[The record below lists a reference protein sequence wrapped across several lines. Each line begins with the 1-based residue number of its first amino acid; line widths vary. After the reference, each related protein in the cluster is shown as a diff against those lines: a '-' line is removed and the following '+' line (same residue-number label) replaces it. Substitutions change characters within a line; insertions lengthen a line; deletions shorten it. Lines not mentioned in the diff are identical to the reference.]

1 MEDRKYPVKAYLYDQ
16 PELND
21 QIQYWSNDTDSCS
34 VEIAFYSTSKDIFNL
49 ENKTVSIVVEK
60 ADGIKS
66 TAYATVTGENIALWQ
81 LTTGEL
87 TVGTN
92 KATIQVYS
100 GTERLTF
107 GTFKYKVLVDPE
119 GGQVTGNNN
128 YPILVQLINDVQS
141 SLNSVSQTNEN
152 ISQQE
157 LTRETNE
164 ENRVSA
170 EVIRISNENTRVLN
184 ETDRINR
191 FNSMTTEQQQDM
203 EVVDARQG
211 KATLRDNIQEVKTQ
225 LADKQNKTDNT
236 LGTIDKTI
244 VGSINEVNTELAKK
258 ATNERIN
265 NRKNYLPSSN
275 IGYKAIYKTGTDL
288 YVVAQK
294 PNGKDYV
301 SFKLNN
307 SIVASD
313 AYSVGGSGELTRVVS
328 VLNVDYFKLLQ
339 KTYSNR
345 STTGWGANTSIAY
358 GSSTVSLCS
367 ISTPT
372 AGEWVEYTITVPHGV
387 YTTTLLV
394 YASNGSSDNVDI
406 SVDGVVKLNTSFK
419 QTTAGWKE
427 IEVPITPGGHTVR
440 ITIKTVAYASIAGLN
455 LVDLKNFKSGYSF
468 DTFILQNDGAN
479 PYITNQGAIDYAMVD
494 ADTGLYCGSYHGG
507 ETRNRL
513 QYLLD
518 NTEISLTDGS
528 LFVGKVFEIE
538 QDTSIVS
545 KLNAYSRYMFRADG
559 IQEFEVY
566 LTGNMNITR
575 LFSNMT
581 TTHTSFNKCI
591 YPKVINTATGGDF
604 YLPIDTDYIVQKNP
618 ITNRKITTILND
630 YILPLNAK
638 IQPRISSSSYY
649 NKVYKESI
657 LSDAL
662 PVAFTSGNF
671 KSVHIFE

>member
-1 MEDRKYPVKAYLYDQ
+1 MAINKTSDIIEQINKIPNIDTKVTDNKSKIDT
-16 PELND
+16 LND
-21 QIQYWSNDTDSCS
+21 TKIPNIESQLS
-34 VEIAFYSTSKDIFNL
+34 
-49 ENKTVSIVVEK
+49 EK
-60 ADGIKS
+60 AS
-66 TAYATVTGENIALWQ
+66 
-81 LTTGEL
+81 
-87 TVGTN
+87 
-92 KATIQVYS
+92 
-100 GTERLTF
+100 
-107 GTFKYKVLVDPE
+107 
-119 GGQVTGNNN
+119 
-128 YPILVQLINDVQS
+128 
-141 SLNSVSQTNEN
+141 
-152 ISQQE
+152 
-157 LTRETNE
+157 
-164 ENRVSA
+164 
-170 EVIRISNENTRVLN
+170 
-184 ETDRINR
+184 
-191 FNSMTTEQQQDM
+191 
-203 EVVDARQG
+203 
-211 KATLRDNIQEVKTQ
+211 
-225 LADKQNKTDNT
+225 
-236 LGTIDKTI
+236 
-244 VGSINEVNTELAKK
+244 
-258 ATNERIN
+258 NERIN
-265 NRKNYLPSSN
+265 NRKNFLPSSN
-275 IGYKAIYKTGTDL
+275 IGYKAIYKTGNDL
-288 YVVAQK
+288 NVVTQK

-545 KLNAYSRYMFRADG
+545 KLNAYSRYIFRADG

-591 YPKVINTATGGDF
+591 YPKVINTAAGSDF
-604 YLPIDTDYIVQKNP
+604 YLPIETDYIVQKNP
-618 ITNRKITTILND
+618 VTNRKITTILND
-630 YILPLNAK
+630 YILPLGAK
-638 IQPRISSSSYY
+638 IQPRISSSSFY

-657 LSDAL
+657 LSDDS
-662 PVAFTSGNF
+662 PITFTSGNF